1 MIPKDWIEVDDKSQ
15 NLTCPFISENAS
27 KDQQDKCDRL
37 IRGSKPPLK
46 NWKKYTIDIRGCA
59 GNVKEGLRR
68 LDQLKAIDYVFS
80 TSDEDL
86 EDTVKKIKNY
96 YLKKHGDKK
105 KVIKDLLS
113 SGSDVFSENSRK
125 VKEKHRP
132 KSKGHED
139 DGTDQEIGKEK
150 KNIKKSNPKVQTD
163 SCHSES
169 DLEERN
175 SDMEKTESDEEL
187 QKKSKKFAKKT
198 KESDHEERNSDME
211 TTESDKELQKKPKK
225 FEKKTKGIPVSKG
238 EQTITLYHLQNRLSK
253 MEEEMKF
260 IDITQKQM
268 MDKLINIEHRLLKND
283 YRQVTLGQASFFKDL
298 KCDSLEKFDDLDTRL
313 EKDEEFK
320 IQMQTNV
327 AKFINTSKPIQ
338 RSIAEIYL
346 TINNL

>member
-1 MIPKDWIEVDDKSQ
+1 MEIAEKDTKEPPCYVLVNFPLDGDGGNFDMIPKDWIEVDDKSQ

-225 FEKKTKGIPVSKG
+225 FEKKTKGALIQEWKADKIPSPKPK
-238 EQTITLYHLQNRLSK
+238 ELS
-253 MEEEMKF
+253 
-260 IDITQKQM
+260 QA
-268 MDKLINIEHRLLKND
+268 LGSAINSSRDWGKK
-283 YRQVTLGQASFFKDL
+283 RKTQVT
-298 KCDSLEKFDDLDTRL
+298 DDTGVVQQPEVTD
-313 EKDEEFK
+313 
-320 IQMQTNV
+320 
-327 AKFINTSKPIQ
+327 
-338 RSIAEIYL
+338 
-346 TINNL
+346 NN